1 MALARKNLVFYVV
14 FGNNSPD
21 LVREKPPKVENQSGR
36 TSKKLRIRQLSRDRG
51 PCTQKPRILRGFWQQ
66 QPRFSS
72 GEATKSRESVRED
85 HQKPQNSTTV
95 TRIVALAR
103 KNLVFYV
110 VFGNNSPD
118 LVREEPQKAREAL
131 EWGGPRDQAPGLI
144 KSAILRKE
152 FVTQNAHAK
161 IQEILP

>member
-1 MALARKNLVFYVV
+1 MALARKNLVFDVV
-14 FGNNSPD
+14 FGNSSPD
-21 LVREKPPKVENQSGR
+21 LVREKPPKVENQSGAK
-36 TSKKLRIRQLSRDRG
+36 SSEFDNCHEDRG
-51 PCTQKPRILRGFWQQ
+51 PCTHKPRILRGFWQQ

-72 GEATKSRESVRED
+72 GEATKSRESVWED
-85 HQKPQNSTTV
+85 HQKLQNSTTV

-131 EWGGPRDQAPGLI
+131 EWGGPRAQAPGLI

>member
-14 FGNNSPD
+14 FGKSSPD
-21 LVREKPPKVENQSGR
+21 LVREKPLKVENQSGR
-36 TSKKLRIRQLSRDRG
+36 TSKKLTIRQLSRG
-51 PCTQKPRILRGFWQQ
+51 SWPLHAKTSYF
-66 QPRFSS
+66 
-72 GEATKSRESVRED
+72 T
-85 HQKPQNSTTV
+85 QNSTTV

-131 EWGGPRDQAPGLI
+131 EWGGPRDQATGLI